1 MAEGEVK
8 ELYDMVM
15 RRILYRFDCTEE
27 QFIDLINNDD
37 SRIKNYFTIQFNKYE
52 ASTIENLLKF
62 YKWEKV
68 K

>member
-27 QFIDLINNDD
+27 KFIDLINNDD

-52 ASTIENLLKF
+52 DSTIENLLKS
-62 YKWEKV
+62 YKWERV